1 MIAVEI
7 LVVVSWVSYCIPH
20 ENYSGRLS
28 PLVVVLLAL
37 VNILLRTYTDVPD
50 LGYLAAFEVYIMSNI
65 LQVAFV
71 IGLYGY
77 ILVRMKLLHSKNTAT
92 VVNADD
98 NDLYTKHQCKN
109 IARKTDNFGVCLS
122 VSLNLFCLICYVIL
136 FALQ

>member
-7 LVVVSWVSYCIPH
+7 LVVVSWVSYCIPYDS
-20 ENYSGRLS
+20 YSGRLS

-71 IGLYGY
+71 IGSYGY
-77 ILVRMKLLHSKNTAT
+77 IMVRMKILQSKNTAT
-92 VVNADD
+92 VGSADD
-98 NDLYTKHQCKN
+98 FYTKNQCQN
-109 IARKTDNFGVCLS
+109 IARKTDNIAVCLS
-122 VSLNLFCLICYVIL
+122 VSLNIFCLICYVIL
-136 FALQ
+136 FAMQ